1 MYIVFPLYNFLLIAL
16 FPFILLL
23 AKQVRSRKPRA
34 NLPPGSMGWPYVG
47 ETMQLYSQNPNVFF
61 SSRHNTYGEV
71 FKTHILGSPCVML
84 SSPEAVRF
92 VLVTQAH
99 LFKPTYPQSKE
110 RLIGPSA
117 LFFHQDDYHAQI
129 RRLVQGSL
137 SLDVI
142 RNSVPDIE
150 AVAISTLDS
159 WSGKVVNTFYELKK
173 FTFDVAVLF
182 IFGHL
187 NNQYKELLKKN
198 YYTLD
203 KGYNSFPTKLPG
215 TLYNK
220 SVLARRRLS
229 LILGEIIKERKEKS
243 LMRKDLLGNLLDFK
257 DEKGEALTHDQIVD
271 NIIGVMFAAQDTT
284 ASLLTWMIKYIHDDS
299 KLQEAIQIEQKTIFE
314 SNEGGSHSLSWSQ
327 TRNMPLTSR
336 WNFLGVITTTLHSGC
351 DLRTS
356 EATPTTKAI
365 KESLRMASIVS
376 FTFREAVEDVEYKGY
391 LIPKGWKVLP
401 LFRNIHHNPEFFVD
415 PHKFNPSRFE
425 LGVKPNTFMPFGNGL
440 HICPG
445 NEVAKLEMLIFIHH
459 LVNKFRWE
467 VVRSSGGVHYD
478 PFPIPQQGLPAKF
491 WKDSS

>member
-61 SSRHNTYGEV
+61 SSRNNTYGEV

-142 RNSVPDIE
+142 RSSVPDIE
-150 AVAISTLDS
+150 VIAISTLDS

-187 NNQYKELLKKN
+187 NNHYKEMLKKN

-243 LMRKDLLGNLLDFK
+243 LVRKDLLGRLLDFK
-257 DEKGEALTHDQIVD
+257 DEKGETLTHDQIVD
-271 NIIGVMFAAQDTT
+271 NIIGVTFAAQDTT

-299 KLQEAIQIEQKTIFE
+299 KLREAIQ
-314 SNEGGSHSLSWSQ
+314 
-327 TRNMPLTSR
+327 
-336 WNFLGVITTTLHSGC
+336 
-351 DLRTS
+351 
-356 EATPTTKAI
+356 AI

-391 LIPKGWKVLP
+391 MIPKGWKVLP

-491 WKDSS
+491 WKDSSLLRTTRPG

>member
-1 MYIVFPLYNFLLIAL
+1 MICALGKDYADEAQCLLEVTHSRDLPTIARSS
-16 FPFILLL
+16 
-23 AKQVRSRKPRA
+23 KGVRSRKPRA

-187 NNQYKELLKKN
+187 NNQYKEMLKKN

-243 LMRKDLLGNLLDFK
+243 LVRKDLLGNLLYFK
-257 DEKGEALTHDQIVD
+257 DDKGEALTHDQIVD

-299 KLQEAIQIEQKTIFE
+299 KLQEAIQ
-314 SNEGGSHSLSWSQ
+314 
-327 TRNMPLTSR
+327 
-336 WNFLGVITTTLHSGC
+336 
-351 DLRTS
+351 
-356 EATPTTKAI
+356 AI

-459 LVNKFRWE
+459 LVNKFSRWE

-491 WKDSS
+491 WKDSSQLRTTRPG